1 MATIR
6 DRDPRRPSANA
17 FDAARREQ
25 TDALLRDLGADE
37 IVIETVGYHIE
48 DENVQSVVSRLR
60 AFAESNPRIVLGAL
74 SALIAG
80 GAVVAGR
87 AVAKKKKATA
97 KKAAASKATA
107 SKKAAPKSTKAR
119 ASSKRTLIEPH
130 PGDKRYIRRD
140 AKGRIKESD
149 DVGRSLAADRR
160 RTSKKSS
167 KPGQGDKGD
176 R

>member
-1 MATIR
+1 MATTR
-6 DRDPRRPSANA
+6 DRELRKPLANA
-17 FDAARREQ
+17 YDASQREQ

-37 IVIETVGYHIE
+37 IMIETVSYRIE
-48 DENVQSVVSRLR
+48 DEDVQSVVSKLR
-60 AFAESNPRIVLGAL
+60 GFAEANPRIVLGAL

-87 AVAKKKKATA
+87 AVAKRKR
-97 KKAAASKATA
+97 ASKSKTTA
-107 SKKAAPKSTKAR
+107 SKKASKPAKAR
-119 ASSKRTLIEPH
+119 ASAKRTLIEPH

-140 AKGRIKESD
+140 AKGRIKESV

-160 RTSKKSS
+160 RTSKTRS
-167 KPGQGDKGD
+167 KPGAGDKGD